1 VPETQDAPW
10 VQELR
15 RELQAGQR
23 LAAGLRALSER
34 RNVAA
39 AGHLDKLLV
48 EHPHSFVVA
57 VLP

>member
-1 VPETQDAPW
+1 M
-10 VQELR
+10 
-15 RELQAGQR
+15 R

-39 AGHLDKLLV
+39 AGHLDKLLA
-48 EHPHSFVVA
+48 EHPHSLVVA